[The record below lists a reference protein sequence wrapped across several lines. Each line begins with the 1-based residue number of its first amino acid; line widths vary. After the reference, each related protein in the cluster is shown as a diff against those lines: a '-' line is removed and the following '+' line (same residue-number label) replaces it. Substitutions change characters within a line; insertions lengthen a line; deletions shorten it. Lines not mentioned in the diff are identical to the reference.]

1 MKLKT
6 RILLFAGITLFCLIT
21 GIYIYSSGFLMKS
34 FTDVERD
41 DTVED
46 IQRAEMGFAQMST
59 DLHVK
64 TVDWASRDDSYKF
77 MLDRN
82 PAFINSNMIDSSIK
96 TMQLDVIFYLD
107 LQGKMFYSKPVKR
120 LQKIEAPSPAGVL
133 AKVGVDRILASQQ
146 HEQGGLHGLIL
157 LPECPMLFSVRPIL
171 STNGKGPCRGWL
183 LFGRYFDSSALKDL
197 ASRTRTN
204 IRIWDRNSKDLPQ
217 DVRLALNEI
226 KSSST
231 SLIRPMNSQLVAG
244 YNQLFDSDGNP
255 LLVMRVA
262 KQRLIYNQGIL
273 SVQYLTQFILFATF
287 VFTGVMLITLEF
299 FIFSRLSKLTFQV
312 KNIGG
317 DTEQSHVY
325 LNGNDELK
333 LLADTINGMLAT
345 LDATSENLRVSEKK
359 LRDYNENLE
368 RTVHERTEQIE
379 HQAFHDALTGLPNR
393 ALFMDR
399 LQLAQARAQR
409 TQSPLSVIFIDLDN
423 FKMVNDTLGH
433 EAGDQLLKII
443 AERILQ
449 CVRIGDTVARLG
461 GDEFTI
467 LLEEVTGVEIAIDI
481 AEKVLHALSF
491 PIRIANQEIFAPA
504 SLGIAFQDKEFEA
517 CDSLLRN
524 ADTAMYEAKTN
535 GKTGYLL
542 FDPKMN
548 DRIAGRLLIETGL
561 HEALEQGQF
570 FLNYQPL
577 VSLDSN
583 HMIGVEALLRWEHPT
598 MGLIMPGKFISIAED
613 TGMIVQIG
621 YWVLEEAC
629 RQMKVWEDEYPEYG
643 AFTMN
648 VNLSGKQLLRAD
660 VVDRVRAA
668 LEKTGID
675 PTHVKLEITES
686 VMMTDMDTTTER
698 LYGLKALGVKLAMD
712 DFGTGYS
719 CMANMTSFP
728 LDTIKI
734 DRAFIQRLS
743 NDEANSKHMVEAI
756 IALSKALLLDVT
768 GEGVETLQ
776 QVLYLKSL
784 GCDIAQGYYFAEPL
798 TPDDMVSFLA
808 GGRGSLAEGCDIS
821 AQQSPKLIMLAA

>member
-6 RILLFAGITLFCLIT
+6 RILLFAGITLVCLIT

-120 LQKIEAPSPAGVL
+120 LQEIEAPSPAGVL
-133 AKVGVDRILASQQ
+133 AKVGVDRILASQRD
-146 HEQGGLHGLIL
+146 EQGGLHGLIL
-157 LPECPMLFSVRPIL
+157 LPECPMLFSVRPIF
-171 STNGKGPCRGWL
+171 STNGKGPCRGWV

-244 YNQLFDSDGNP
+244 YNQLFDSEGNP
-255 LLVMRVA
+255 LLIMRVA

-345 LDATSENLRVSEKK
+345 LDATSEDLRVSEKK

-433 EAGDQLLKII
+433 EAGDQLLKMI

-467 LLEEVTGVEIAIDI
+467 LLEEVTGVEIAVEV
-481 AEKVLHALSF
+481 AEKVLHSLSF
-491 PIRIANQEIFAPA
+491 PIRVANQEIFASA

-629 RQMKVWEDEYPEYG
+629 RQMKAWEDEHPEYG

-675 PTHVKLEITES
+675 PSHVKLEITES

-808 GGRGSLAEGCDIS
+808 GGRGSLAESCDIP

>member
-6 RILLFAGITLFCLIT
+6 RILLFAGITLVCLIT
-21 GIYIYSSGFLMKS
+21 GIYSYSSWFLMKS
-34 FTDVERD
+34 FSDLERED
-41 DTVED
+41 ALDD

-64 TVDWASRDDSYKF
+64 TVDWASWDNSYKF

-82 PAFINSNMIDSSIK
+82 SAFINSNLVDSSIK
-96 TMQLDVIFYLD
+96 AMQIDVISYID
-107 LQGKMFYSKPVKR
+107 LQGKLFCSKPVKR
-120 LQKIEAPSPAGVL
+120 LAKIEAPSPADIL
-133 AKVGVDRILASQQ
+133 AKVGVERILASQSSDSS
-146 HEQGGLHGLIL
+146 GLHGLIL
-157 LPECPMLFSVRPIL
+157 LKECPMLFSVRPVF
-171 STNGKGPCRGWL
+171 STKGKGPCRGWV

-197 ASRTRTN
+197 ALRTRTN
-204 IRIWDRNSKDLPQ
+204 IQIWDRKSKELPQ
-217 DVRLALNEI
+217 DVRLALINI

-231 SLIRPMNSQLVAG
+231 SLIRPMNSELVAG
-244 YNQLFDSDGNP
+244 YNQLFDSEGKP
-255 LLVMRVA
+255 LLVIRVA

-273 SVQYLTQFILFATF
+273 SVQYLMQFILFATF
-287 VFTGVMLITLEF
+287 VFSGMILATLEF
-299 FIFSRLSKLTFQV
+299 FIFSRLSKLTTQV
-312 KNIGG
+312 KNIGVNS
-317 DTEQSHVY
+317 EQSHVY
-325 LNGNDELK
+325 LQGNDELK
-333 LLADTINGMLAT
+333 LLADTINGMLMT
-345 LDATSENLRVSEKK
+345 LDATSEDLRGSEMK
-359 LRDYNENLE
+359 LREYNENLE

-399 LQLAQARAQR
+399 LQLAQAKAQR
-409 TQSPLSVIFIDLDN
+409 TQSPISVIFIDLDN

-433 EAGDQLLKII
+433 EAGDQLLKSI
-443 AERILQ
+443 ADLILP

-467 LLEEVTGVEIAIDI
+467 LLEEVSSVEIAIGV
-481 AEKVLHALSF
+481 AKKVLDALSF
-491 PIRIANQEIFAPA
+491 AICVANQEIFASA
-504 SLGIAFQDKEFEA
+504 SLGIAFQDREFEA

-524 ADTAMYEAKTN
+524 ADTAMYEAKTT
-535 GKTGYLL
+535 GKSDYLL

-548 DRIAGRLLIETGL
+548 DRIAGRLIIETGL

-583 HMIGVEALLRWEHPT
+583 HMIGVEALLRWNHPT
-598 MGLIMPGKFISIAED
+598 LGLVMPGKFISIAED

-629 RQMKVWEDEYPEYG
+629 RQMKAWEDEHPEYG
-643 AFTMN
+643 DFTMN

-660 VVDRVRAA
+660 VVDRVRMA

-675 PTHVKLEITES
+675 PSHIKLEITES
-686 VMMTDMDTTTER
+686 VMMTDMETTTER
-698 LYGLKALGVKLAMD
+698 LHGLKALGVKLAMD

-798 TPDDMVSFLA
+798 TPDEMVSFLA
-808 GGRGSLAEGCDIS
+808 GGRGSLAESCDILV
-821 AQQSPKLIMLAA
+821 QQPPKLRMLAA